1 MFNQTNPE
9 EARYLAELVLSVIGV
24 IVLFALAFYLIN
36 KSKKKDENKPDGKQV
51 LKPKASG
58 ALEPFSLATRINSSA
73 PDKSSLRKSISD
85 AFTNWQK
92 VHLLAGDDG
101 KSLFVRE
108 GVEKSGLRY
117 QLLATSQTQALAML
131 VTTLLADLDPN
142 ASEKAEALFASLLA
156 HPAYGEPNLSSWKYM
171 PDLPRSPRLEA
182 DFQAEGWV
190 LIALLTA
197 RRQWP
202 DLDRFNYDEILEG
215 RLGALFEAFHRP
227 ESQELLAHNV
237 FLFSFLTKYDPS
249 QDWASLKSLANSA
262 EPTFPQPD
270 DLKDFAFSCLNLGLD
285 ALLFKDDTSIK
296 LLSDEQ
302 AIIREMF
309 EHWLYEGSS
318 LSENVGDITRLGLLA
333 CMAPALM
340 VLRDDE
346 LLKKMQDFL
355 INTNADKNDGLG
367 ATMKVFALFLL
378 SN

>member
-9 EARYLAELVLSVIGV
+9 EARYLTELVLSLIGV
-24 IVLFALAFYLIN
+24 IVLFALALYLIN
-36 KSKKKDENKPDGKQV
+36 KSKKKDDIKPEGKKV
-51 LKPKASG
+51 TKPKACG
-58 ALEPFSLATRINSSA
+58 CIEPFSLATRNELSA
-73 PDKSSLRKSISD
+73 PEKSRLRKSMSD
-85 AFTNWQK
+85 AFTDWQK
-92 VHLLAGDDG
+92 DHLLAGDDG
-101 KSLFVRE
+101 RSLFVRE

-131 VTTLLADLDPN
+131 IITLVADLDPD
-142 ASEKAEALFASLLA
+142 AHEKIEALFASLLA
-156 HPAYGEPNLSSWKYM
+156 HPAYGEPDLSSWKYM

-182 DFQAEGWV
+182 DLQAEGWV

-202 DLDRFNYDEILEG
+202 DLDRFNYDEILKG
-215 RLGALFEAFHRP
+215 RLAALFETFHRP
-227 ESQELLAHNV
+227 ESQELVPHSA

-262 EPTFPQPD
+262 EPTFSDPNY
-270 DLKDFAFSCLNLGLD
+270 LKDFAFSCLNLGLD

-302 AIIREMF
+302 TVIKEMVGQ
-309 EHWLYEGSS
+309 WLDDSSS
-318 LSENVGDITRLGLLA
+318 LFENVGDLTRLGLLA
-333 CMAPALM
+333 CMVPALM

-346 LLKKMQDFL
+346 LLEKMQDFL
-355 INTNADKNDGLG
+355 INTNADKDDGLG
-367 ATMKVFALFLL
+367 ATMKIFALFLL

>member
-9 EARYLAELVLSVIGV
+9 EARYLAELALSVIGV
-24 IVLFALAFYLIN
+24 IVLFALALYLIN
-36 KSKKKDENKPDGKQV
+36 KSKKKDDIKPEGKKGS
-51 LKPKASG
+51 KPKAHG

-156 HPAYGEPNLSSWKYM
+156 HPAYGESDLSSWKYM

-182 DFQAEGWV
+182 DLQAEGWV

-202 DLDRFNYDEILEG
+202 DLDRFNYDEILKE
-215 RLGALFEAFHRP
+215 RLAVLFEAFHRS
-227 ESQELLAHNV
+227 ESQELLAQCT
-237 FLFSFLTKYDPS
+237 FLLSFLTKYDPS
-249 QDWASLKSLANSA
+249 QDWASLKSLENSA
-262 EPTFPQPD
+262 EKVFPQPD
-270 DLKDFAFSCLNLGLD
+270 DPKDFAFSCLNLGLD
-285 ALLFKDDTSIK
+285 ALLFKDNTSIK
-296 LLSDEQ
+296 LLSDGQTVIKEMVEQ
-302 AIIREMF
+302 
-309 EHWLYEGSS
+309 WLDGDKS
-318 LSENVGDITRLGLLA
+318 LSENVDGFSRLSLLA

-346 LLKKMQDFL
+346 LLEKMQDFL
-355 INTNADKNDGLG
+355 ISTNADKNDGLG

>member
-24 IVLFALAFYLIN
+24 IILFALALYLIN
-36 KSKKKDENKPDGKQV
+36 KSKKKDDIKPEGKKV
-51 LKPKASG
+51 SKPKPRG
-58 ALEPFSLATRINSSA
+58 ALEPFSLAMRNELST
-73 PDKSSLRKSISD
+73 PKKSSLRKSISD
-85 AFTNWQK
+85 AFSDWQK

-131 VTTLLADLDPN
+131 VTTLVADLDPD
-142 ASEKAEALFASLLA
+142 AHEKIEALFASLLA
-156 HPAYGEPNLSSWKYM
+156 HPAYGEPDFSSWKYM

-182 DFQAEGWV
+182 DLQAEGWV

-202 DLDRFNYDEILEG
+202 DLDRFNYDEILKG
-215 RLGALFEAFHRP
+215 RLAALFEAFHSP
-227 ESQELLAHNV
+227 ESQEQLSKSAFLLA
-237 FLFSFLTKYDPS
+237 FLKKNDRS

-262 EPTFPQPD
+262 EKVFPQPD
-270 DLKDFAFSCLNLGLD
+270 DPKDFAFSCLNLGMD
-285 ALLFKDDTSIK
+285 ALLFKADTSIK
-296 LLSDEQ
+296 MLSDEQ
-302 AIIREMF
+302 TVIKEMVGQ
-309 EHWLYEGSS
+309 WLDDANS

-340 VLRDDE
+340 VLSDDE

-355 INTNADKNDGLG
+355 ISTNADKNDGLG
-367 ATMKVFALFLL
+367 ATIKVFALFLL

>member
-24 IVLFALAFYLIN
+24 IVLFVLALYLIN
-36 KSKKKDENKPDGKQV
+36 KSKKKDDIKPEGYQV
-51 LKPKASG
+51 TKPKARG
-58 ALEPFSLATRINSSA
+58 TLEPFSLATRNNSGA
-73 PDKSSLRKSISD
+73 PEKSRLRKSMSD

-92 VHLLAGDDG
+92 DHLLAGDDG
-101 KSLFVRE
+101 KSLFIRE

-117 QLLATSQTQALAML
+117 QLLATTQTQALAML
-131 VTTLLADLDPN
+131 ITTLLADLDPD
-142 ASEKAEALFASLLA
+142 AHEKTEALFASLLA
-156 HPAYGEPNLSSWKYM
+156 HPAYGEPDLSSWKYM
-171 PDLPRSPRLEA
+171 PDLPRSPRLEV

-202 DLDRFNYDEILEG
+202 DLDRFNYDEILKG

-227 ESQELLAHNV
+227 ESQELLAHSA

-262 EPTFPQPD
+262 EKVFPQPD

-285 ALLFKDDTSIK
+285 ALLFKNDASIK

-302 AIIREMF
+302 TVIKEMVGQ
-309 EHWLYEGSS
+309 WLDEDKS
-318 LSENVGDITRLGLLA
+318 LSENVDGFSRLSLLA
-333 CMAPALM
+333 CMAPALI

-367 ATMKVFALFLL
+367 STLKIFALFLL

>member
-9 EARYLAELVLSVIGV
+9 EARYLAELVLSLIGV
-24 IVLFALAFYLIN
+24 IVLFALALYLIN
-36 KSKKKDENKPDGKQV
+36 KSKKKDDIKPEGKKV
-51 LKPKASG
+51 TKPKACG
-58 ALEPFSLATRINSSA
+58 CIEPFSLATRNELSA
-73 PDKSSLRKSISD
+73 PEKSRLRKSISD
-85 AFTNWQK
+85 AFSDWQK

-131 VTTLLADLDPN
+131 VTTLVADLDPD
-142 ASEKAEALFASLLA
+142 AHEKIEALFASLLA
-156 HPAYGEPNLSSWKYM
+156 HPAYGEPDFSSWKYM

-182 DFQAEGWV
+182 DLQAEGWV
-190 LIALLTA
+190 LISLLTA

-202 DLDRFNYDEILEG
+202 DLDRFNYDEILKG
-215 RLGALFEAFHRP
+215 RLAALFEAFHSP
-227 ESQELLAHNV
+227 ESQEQLSKSAFLLA
-237 FLFSFLTKYDPS
+237 FLKKNDRS

-262 EPTFPQPD
+262 EKVFPQPD
-270 DLKDFAFSCLNLGLD
+270 DPKDFAFSCLNLGMD
-285 ALLFKDDTSIK
+285 ALLFKADTSIK
-296 LLSDEQ
+296 MLSDEQ
-302 AIIREMF
+302 TVIKEMVGQ
-309 EHWLYEGSS
+309 WLDDANS

-340 VLRDDE
+340 VLSDDE

-355 INTNADKNDGLG
+355 ISTNADKNDGLG
-367 ATMKVFALFLL
+367 ATIKVFALFLL